1 MILNELQYMN
11 FIHVHHKKKIIKKM
25 NPEKVYLQILCHET
39 IFFLKKSFLSCY

>member
-1 MILNELQYMN
+1 MNYNIWILFM
-11 FIHVHHKKKIIKKM
+11 FTIKKKIIKKM